1 MSNNV
6 DKRVVQMI
14 FDNDRF
20 ESKVRTT
27 INTLNSLKKSMNLNQ
42 TAKEFDKLE
51 NEANSINFSGLSSSV
66 DQISNRFSNF
76 GIVGVTAIQNI
87 TTYAMKAGKN
97 LLNSLTSPLIEGG
110 KRRALNIEQAKFQIQ
125 GLGYTWEDVEA
136 DINYGV
142 KDTAY
147 GLDAAAKA
155 ASQLLASQV
164 QVGDEMKSALRGI
177 SGVAAMTSSEY
188 EDIANIFTTVAGNG
202 KLMGDQLMQMSSRG
216 LNAAATLGT
225 YLGKTEGEIREMVSK
240 GKIDFATFS
249 AAMDD
254 AFGEHAKKA
263 NETFNGSLSNMKAAL
278 SRIGAAFATPGYTS
292 LRDFFN
298 ALTPQIDNVKKA
310 LTPLI
315 NSAEEGMK
323 ALSSFAVSVLGN
335 LNLEETL
342 AGPLSQ
348 VDLIFRALAKTV
360 VNFAQAVAK
369 IFGPILSAFS
379 DTLGGT
385 ILDILVRFSQALEIF
400 SSQMIMSDRMSE
412 NLRKTF
418 QGIFTVLSVVFD
430 LLSRIVGI
438 VTVPLF
444 SAATRVFGFIAD
456 VLLTITG
463 FAGDIIVAVKKF
475 IDEILELKVVQALFG
490 TIITVM
496 NSLKSAIDFVAT
508 GIHNLVIAFLDHSF
522 EAVSFIF
529 TNISGA
535 LLIVAHAIDELIV
548 KFANFIAQVRE
559 LPIVVK
565 TIENISNAF
574 NYLRRNTGEIVGFVG
589 NRLVSAFYVAKSA
602 IISFI
607 GVIKELIDKYIQLPT
622 AQEAVARIQ
631 QFITDLFTN
640 SKKVFEDTKEL
651 IGAIVEKVKDVTEV
665 SLKKAIDNFNLLK
678 NKIIEVVDAT
688 NRMEAIKTF
697 LIGLRDGFFVFS
709 STTGDVLNQVKDKFV
724 NFVNWLGDKFSN
736 LTMGDIMAAGVG
748 ASIIPF
754 FISLTKLVLTL
765 DKLAGGIGDLAKIGK
780 DIGKAISGVFKSISS
795 VADAKAT
802 AIKMEAITG
811 MIKSVVLLA
820 GAIAVLATMD
830 PERVKSSAIVLG
842 GLAAALVVMTTV
854 MGTVSKNIKPEL
866 VAKNS
871 AMLISIG
878 GAMLALAAALK
889 IIASI
894 NMDGIVGRLA
904 VMGVLMAE
912 LAAFTIA
919 VSRLAP
925 EISKG
930 SFSVISLSLS
940 LILLSN
946 AMSRIGEI
954 EPGAL
959 VSSMAALGVMM
970 TFLALVSKIAGN
982 KANAASA
989 LGIVTIAI
997 SLNIM
1002 ISALKNLAGLDATTV
1017 TAGMARLI
1025 EMMGAVALLMIA
1037 SRLAG
1042 KYAGKAG
1049 ASILLI
1055 SVAMNVLTLA
1065 IKKMGELDQSSLS
1078 RAGSVISE
1086 ILKVFAL
1093 ITLMT
1098 AFAGKNAAK
1107 AGVAIGMMSASLLI
1121 IAGAMA
1127 LMAKIDPEG
1136 LQRATDSVTR
1146 IMGMFAIVVAATGV
1160 VRDAQKTL
1168 LIISVTV
1175 LSLSAALAILS
1186 LIDPANLMPA
1196 ATAISM
1202 LMASFALIVAS
1213 TGLIKTSN
1221 ATILLMAAVVLE
1233 LALVVKYLS
1242 DIPIESTVG
1251 IAESLSVL
1259 LISLSAALAILQFV
1273 QPGPAMKGCLAL
1285 VGIIGVIGLVM
1296 AALGALVTQIPEA
1309 QQFLEA
1315 GIPVLKALGE
1325 GIGSFVGGLVGGAIG
1340 AGAGAASSGL
1350 VTLGEN
1356 LSKFMDNIQPFLEG
1370 CGSIDGSI
1378 VEGAKNL
1385 ALAVMALCAAD
1396 IMDSISLLFGSH
1408 MDKLGEKLVEFA
1420 KAMKDFTNEL
1430 GDVDIS
1436 KLINGSI
1443 AARYLAELIN
1453 ALPKEGGAIQW
1464 FTGSVDFEK
1473 LSSNLPKFGLAL
1485 SAFAGSVAN
1494 LNTEAINNAI
1504 QPALGLVEISNALN
1518 KEGGLAGIFTGSNQ
1532 EALDGLSKNL
1542 PAFGR
1547 ALMYFGQSVALVNTD
1562 AINNAVGPAK
1572 SVVEIS
1578 NVLNPEGGFSGLIF
1592 GSESTAMSALS
1603 TNLPIFGEALV
1614 SFGNSVAN
1622 LNADAVS
1629 NAIGPTQAIIEIFKA
1644 MNPEG
1649 GLAQLIA
1656 GSTDVASKGFIDNL
1670 NALGTN
1676 LVSFSKNVSTLSVD
1690 PVNQALDVTRA
1701 ILDIFKALDQ
1711 EGSVIDKFMGNAG
1724 AEGTGEAAKGF
1735 NGAVWGLG
1743 VALKRFSDEVDG
1755 LKITGCRAATSVA
1768 TDLATIFNVIQGSGG
1783 FMSFINGDK
1792 ANSLKSLG
1800 DNAKNLGEGVA
1811 AFATAVSETT
1821 YSENVGYAVQIA
1833 NDLVS
1838 VYNSIDEAG
1847 GLFEGNKVDAFKDGA
1862 GKLGEAIKS
1871 YSDKVSEGLNISA
1884 INTSLSAFDSISAF
1898 AAENGGESGSSISS
1912 AGDVISGFGEKMKSF
1927 ADNISQIDTTKL
1939 SSIAPVLE
1947 ALKTAVTIFQGFDI
1961 TPLTQMTAALKDASE
1976 NSIQGLIDAFKTGET
1991 TVVEAAKAMAES
2003 AISSVVAK
2011 FTEGQERFRTAG
2023 TFILVHLAAGMASSS
2038 QFNDRMTAIISG
2050 MVSVANTQ
2058 ASKFHDTG
2066 RIIVTWMS
2074 GGINASSGLV
2084 SSAFSIMMSKCISS
2098 ANSEVAKFKEVGKNL
2113 VIYTANAIR
2122 SNGYLISSAIRT
2134 VIDNASSSGNAYDKF
2149 YSIGRNFAK
2158 GLANGI
2164 NYNAYLAV
2172 TAARRMANDAAL
2184 AVANALVVESP
2195 SKRLY
2200 KIGAYFSQGFNNGI
2214 VDYGEEAVK
2223 SASQVA
2229 DDASN
2234 VVKNSIEGVY
2244 KSIVNLD
2251 DYNPVITPVLDASK
2265 VTSGLDAL
2273 NSSFA
2278 ENPMLNVGTSING
2291 LNAAMSYQ
2299 RDPLTNRDVVSAIN
2313 KLSTN
2318 LDKLQNGSTTIINGV
2333 TYDDGSGISTAVGQL
2348 VEAVIVDGRM

>member
-14 FDNDRF
+14 FDNEKF

-27 INTLNSLKKSMNLNQ
+27 MNTLNNLKKSLNLDK
-42 TAKEFDKLE
+42 ASSEFDKLE
-51 NEANSINFSGLSSSV
+51 KAASTVSFSGMEASL
-66 DQISNRFSNF
+66 DQISSRFTTF

-87 TTYAMKAGKN
+87 TTYAMRAGKN
-97 LLNSLTSPLIEGG
+97 LLSSLTSPLIEGG

-125 GLGYTWEDVEA
+125 GLGYAWEDVEA

-164 QVGDEMKSALRGI
+164 KVGDEMKSALRGI
-177 SGVAAMTSSEY
+177 SGVAAMTNSEY

-216 LNAAATLGT
+216 LNAAATLGQ
-225 YLGKTEGEIREMVSK
+225 YLGKTEGEVREMVSK

-249 AAMDD
+249 AAMDS

-278 SRIGAAFATPGYTS
+278 SRIGAAFATPGYTN

-323 ALSSFAVSVLGN
+323 ALSTFAVSVLGS
-335 LNLEETL
+335 LNLQETL

-369 IFGPILSAFS
+369 ILGPILSAFS

-385 ILDILVRFSQALEIF
+385 ILDILVRFSQALENF

-418 QGIFTVLSVVFD
+418 QGIFTVLSVVLD
-430 LLSRIVGI
+430 LLSRIIGI
-438 VTVPLF
+438 IAVPLLT
-444 SAATRVFGFIAD
+444 AATRVFGFIAD

-475 IDEILELKVVQALFG
+475 VDEILELKVVQALFG
-490 TIITVM
+490 AITTVM
-496 NSLKSAIDFVAT
+496 NTLKSAIDFVAT
-508 GIHNLVIAFLDHSF
+508 GVHNLVIAFLDRTF

-535 LLIVAHAIDELIV
+535 VLIVAQAIDELIV
-548 KFANFIAQVRE
+548 KFASFIAQVRE
-559 LPIVVK
+559 LPIVVQ

-574 NYLRRNTGEIVGFVG
+574 NYLRDNTGEIASFVG

-607 GVIKELIDKYIQLPT
+607 GVVKELIDKYVQLPT

-640 SKKVFEDTKEL
+640 GKQIFEDTKEL
-651 IGAIVEKVKDVTEV
+651 ISAIVDKVKDVTEV

-678 NKIIEVVDAT
+678 NKIIEVVDAA
-688 NRMEAIKTF
+688 NRMEAIKSF

-724 NFVNWLGDKFSN
+724 NFVNWLGDKFAN

-765 DKLAGGIGDLAKIGK
+765 DKLAGGIGNLAKIGEN
-780 DIGKAISGVFKSISS
+780 IGKSIAGVFKSISS
-795 VADAKAT
+795 VAEAKAT

-830 PERVKSSAIVLG
+830 PERVKNSAIVLG
-842 GLAAALVVMTTV
+842 GLAAALVIMSTV
-854 MGTVSKNIKPEL
+854 MGTVSKNVNPEL

-889 IIASI
+889 IIATI
-894 NMDGIVGRLA
+894 NMDGIAGRLV

-919 VSRLAP
+919 VSKLAP
-925 EISKG
+925 EMSKG
-930 SFSVISLSLS
+930 SFSIISLSLS
-940 LILLSN
+940 LILLSK

-954 EPGAL
+954 EPRAL

-989 LGIVTIAI
+989 LGIVTIAV

-1017 TAGMARLI
+1017 TAGMTRLI

-1049 ASILLI
+1049 VSILLI

-1078 RAGSVISE
+1078 RAGNVISE

-1098 AFAGKNAAK
+1098 GFAGKNAAK
-1107 AGVAIGMMSASLLI
+1107 AGVAIGMMSASLLV

-1127 LMAKIDPEG
+1127 LMAKIDPDG
-1136 LQRATDSVTR
+1136 LKRATDAVTQ
-1146 IMGMFAIVVAATGV
+1146 IMGMFAIIVAATGV
-1160 VRDAQKTL
+1160 VKDAQKTL

-1175 LSLSAALAILS
+1175 LSLAAALAILS

-1196 ATAISM
+1196 ATAMSM

-1213 TGLIKTSN
+1213 TGLIKTSKS
-1221 ATILLMAAVVLE
+1221 TILLMAAVVLE
-1233 LALVVKYLS
+1233 LALVIRYLS

-1259 LISLSAALAILQFV
+1259 LVSLSAALAILQFV
-1273 QPGPAMKGCLAL
+1273 KPGPAMQGCMAL

-1296 AALGALVTQIPEA
+1296 GALGALVTQIPEV

-1315 GIPVLKALGE
+1315 GIPVLKAIGE
-1325 GIGSFVGGLVGGAIG
+1325 GIGGFIGSLVGGAIG
-1340 AGAGAASSGL
+1340 SGMGAASSGI

-1356 LSKFMDNIQPFLEG
+1356 LSRFMDNIQPFLEG
-1370 CGSIDGSI
+1370 CSDIDSSI
-1378 VEGAKNL
+1378 VDGAKNL

-1420 KAMKDFTNEL
+1420 KAMKNFTNEL
-1430 GDVDIS
+1430 GDVDIA

-1473 LSSNLPKFGLAL
+1473 LSSNLPKFGFAL

-1494 LNTEAINNAI
+1494 LNSEAINNAI

-1518 KEGGLAGIFTGSNQ
+1518 KEGSLAGILIGSNSD
-1532 EALDGLSKNL
+1532 ALDKLSDNL

-1547 ALMYFGQSVALVNTD
+1547 ALMNFSQTVTLVNAD

-1572 SVVEIS
+1572 AVVEIS
-1578 NVLNPEGGFSGLIF
+1578 NALNPEGGVAGFLF
-1592 GSESTAMSALS
+1592 GENSEALS
-1603 TNLPIFGEALV
+1603 SLSANLPAFATALV
-1614 SFGNSVAN
+1614 SFGETVSS
-1622 LNADAVS
+1622 LNADAIN
-1629 NAIGPTQAIIEIFKA
+1629 NAVAPTQALVEIFKA
-1644 MNPEG
+1644 LNPEG
-1649 GLAQLIA
+1649 GLAQLIT
-1656 GSTDVASKGFIDNL
+1656 GSTDIASKAFTDNL
-1670 NALGTN
+1670 STLGTN
-1676 LVSFSKNVSTLSVD
+1676 LVGFSDDVSSLKTD
-1690 PVNQALDVTRA
+1690 PVNNALEVTRS
-1701 ILDIFKALDQ
+1701 ILEIFKSLDQ
-1711 EGSVIDKFMGNAG
+1711 AGSILEQFAG
-1724 AEGTGEAAKGF
+1724 ESGGEGTAGAAKGF
-1735 NGAVWGLG
+1735 NGAIWGLG
-1743 VALKRFSDEVDG
+1743 LGLKQFSSAVDG
-1755 LKITGCRAATSVA
+1755 IKINGCRAATAIAS
-1768 TDLATIFNVIQGSGG
+1768 DLALVFNTIQGSGG
-1783 FMSFINGDK
+1783 LMSFIHGDK
-1792 ANSLKSLG
+1792 AASFSSLG
-1800 DNAKNLGEGVA
+1800 DNAGKLGKGLAE
-1811 AFATAVSETT
+1811 FATEVSEVT
-1821 YSENVGYAVQIA
+1821 YSENVGYAVQLA
-1833 NDLVS
+1833 KDLVET
-1838 VYNSIDEAG
+1838 YNLIDEAG
-1847 GLFEGNKVDAFKDGA
+1847 GLFETNKVDAFKDGA
-1862 GKLGEAIKS
+1862 GKLAEALKD
-1871 YSDKVSEGLNISA
+1871 YSDKVSDGINISA
-1884 INTSLSAFDSISAF
+1884 INTSISAF
-1898 AAENGGESGSSISS
+1898 ESISEFS
-1912 AGDVISGFGEKMKSF
+1912 TNNGDASGTIAQAGDVISGFGEKMKSF
-1927 ADNISQIDTTKL
+1927 ADNIASIDTTKL
-1939 SSIAPVLE
+1939 GSVGPVLE
-1947 ALKTAVTIFQGFDI
+1947 ALKTAVTMFQDFDI
-1961 TPLTQMTAALKDASE
+1961 TPLSEMTSALKDVSDV
-1976 NSIQGLIDAFKTGET
+1976 SIQGLIEAFKTGET
-1991 TVVEAAKAMAES
+1991 TLTEAAKSMANS
-2003 AISSVVAK
+2003 AISTVVNTFNA
-2011 FTEGQERFRTAG
+2011 GQERFRTAG
-2023 TFILVHLAAGMASSS
+2023 SFVLVHLAAGMASAT
-2038 QFNDRMTAIISG
+2038 QFDDRMVEIMSG
-2050 MVSVANTQ
+2050 MVSTANTQ
-2058 ASKFHDTG
+2058 ASKFHQTG
-2066 RIIVTWMS
+2066 QIIATWMA
-2074 GGINASSGLV
+2074 GGVNQSSGLITT
-2084 SSAFSIMMSKCISS
+2084 AFSSIMTTVVS
-2098 ANSEVAKFKEVGKNL
+2098 AANNEVYKFNEVGKNL
-2113 VIYTANAIR
+2113 VTFMGNAVR
-2122 SNGYLISSAIRT
+2122 SNGYVVSSAVRS
-2134 VIDNASSSGNAYDKF
+2134 VVDSASGLTDVYDKF
-2149 YSIGRNFAK
+2149 YNLGKNFAK
-2158 GLANGI
+2158 GMANGI
-2164 NYNAYLAV
+2164 NYNSYLAV
-2172 TAARRMANDAAL
+2172 AAARSMANMAAL
-2184 AVANALVVESP
+2184 AAANAIVVASP
-2195 SKRLY
+2195 SKRMY
-2200 KIGAYFSQGFNNGI
+2200 KIGKYFSEGFNNGI
-2214 VDYGEEAVK
+2214 VDYGKNAVK
-2223 SASQVA
+2223 SAAQVA
-2229 DDASN
+2229 NDASN
-2234 VVKNSIEGVY
+2234 VVKDSMEKVY

-2251 DYNPVITPVLDASK
+2251 DYNPVITPILDASLID
-2265 VTSGLDAL
+2265 SGLSDI
-2273 NSSFA
+2273 NSRFA
-2278 ENPMLNVGTSING
+2278 NNPTFNVGATLNG
-2291 LNAAMSYQ
+2291 LSSAMSYQ

-2313 KLSTN
+2313 KLSNN